1 MENERKDSNIKIKS
15 CMATQYFEYYDVSEI
30 AVIEQ
35 RVKELTN
42 IKRYAMVI
50 HDNDLLESG
59 KPKKRHFHIVMTF
72 SNATTIGAV
81 AR

>member
-1 MENERKDSNIKIKS
+1 MNDNNKATNLKIKS

-35 RVKELTN
+35 RVKELTF
-42 IKRYAMVI
+42 IKKYAIAV
-50 HDNDLLESG
+50 HDQDLLESN
-59 KPKKRHFHIVMTF
+59 KPKKKHFHIVMTF

-81 AR
+81 AK